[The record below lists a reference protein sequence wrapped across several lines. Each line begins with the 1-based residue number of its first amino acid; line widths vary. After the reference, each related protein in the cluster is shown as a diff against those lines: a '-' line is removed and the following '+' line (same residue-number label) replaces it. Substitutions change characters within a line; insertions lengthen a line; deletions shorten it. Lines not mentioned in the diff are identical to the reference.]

1 MHSNPIIQC
10 ENIYKSYGTKEAKA
24 YALVG
29 VNLSIEA
36 GETLMLIGPSGCGK
50 TTLISIIAGT
60 LQYDSGTCLVFGQDL
75 QKMSPE
81 ELIEW
86 RGKNIGFIF
95 QSYNLIPTLTV
106 AENVALPLFIQGMNP
121 SDAIKKAT
129 VVLANVELD
138 HKASAKVTELSG
150 GQQQRVAIA
159 RSLIHEPKILV
170 CDEPTSALD
179 AKTGFL
185 VMKILKDISKSL
197 ATTVI
202 IVTHDH
208 RILSF
213 ADRIAALEDGKIQ
226 SVKLTS
232 EFIHQ

>member
-1 MHSNPIIQC
+1 MNNNTIIHC
-10 ENIYKSYGTKEAKA
+10 ESIFKSYGSKETKS
-24 YALVG
+24 YALSG
-29 VNLSIEA
+29 VNLSVQT

-60 LQYDSGTCLVFGQDL
+60 LQYDSGNCRVFGQEL
-75 QKMSPE
+75 QTMSPE
-81 ELIEW
+81 KLIEW

-106 AENVALPLFIQGMNP
+106 AENVALPLFIHGALP
-121 SDAIKKAT
+121 ADAIKKAT
-129 VVLANVELD
+129 VALAAVELE
-138 HKASAKVTELSG
+138 HKASANVTDLSG

-159 RSLIHEPKILV
+159 RSLIHQPKILV

-179 AKTGFL
+179 AKTGLL
-185 VMKILKDISKSL
+185 VMKILKDVSTSL
-197 ATTVI
+197 GTTVI
-202 IVTHDH
+202 VVTHDH

-213 ADRIAALEDGKIQ
+213 ADRIASLEDGQITSVQ
-226 SVKLTS
+226 STS